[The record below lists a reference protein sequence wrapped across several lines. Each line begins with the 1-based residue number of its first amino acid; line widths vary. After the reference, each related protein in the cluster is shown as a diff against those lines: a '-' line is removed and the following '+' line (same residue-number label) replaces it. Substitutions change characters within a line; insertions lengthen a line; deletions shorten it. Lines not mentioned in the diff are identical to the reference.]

1 LNDPNDLNLKR
12 INIKPNIFKNKH
24 FNNIIM
30 TQKIL
35 LLIFSVMI
43 SLAASAQVGINTASP
58 NSSAALDVTSTD
70 KGLLIPRVASTS
82 DITAPTAGM
91 MVYQTGGTA
100 GFYFYD
106 GQWALVKSDNLGNHT
121 ATTNL
126 AMGSNSI
133 TGANNITATGT
144 ATLGGNTYPTTT
156 GSNGQVLSTDGAG
169 TLSWGSAS
177 GGGAQLLVRV
187 FANTPQSFV
196 TGSSVVLP
204 AIATCMGGI
213 NTNVGGA
220 WNAATGI
227 FTAPSAGLYMV
238 SVHSIN
244 LAGTSAVPVP
254 SIDVDNNQALP
265 LSDITGGEGDFFGD
279 VTTQLPNVHP
289 NPYKL
294 RAKIQALIY
303 LNAGQT
309 FSLRMHSHLST
320 ASATPSQDGTTNMTI
335 VKLN

>member
-1 LNDPNDLNLKR
+1 M
-12 INIKPNIFKNKH
+12 KH
-24 FNNIIM
+24 F
-30 TQKIL
+30 IL
-35 LLIFSVMI
+35 SFSFILVYTFT
-43 SLAASAQVGINTASP
+43 LQAQVGINTASP

-82 DITAPTAGM
+82 DVTAPTAGM
-91 MVYQTGGTA
+91 MVYQTGATA

-106 GQWALVKSDNLGNHT
+106 GQWTLVKSDNLGNHT

-126 AMGSNSI
+126 NMASQDIIAVDSI
-133 TGANNITATGT
+133 GT
-144 ATLGGNTYPTTT
+144 SKAKIGPNTYPTTT
-156 GSNGQVLSTDGAG
+156 GTNGQVLTTNGAG

-177 GGGAQLLVRV
+177 GGDGAQLLVRAS
-187 FANTPQSFV
+187 ANSAQTFVAASSF
-196 TGSSVVLP
+196 VLP
-204 AIATCMGGI
+204 AIATCMG
-213 NTNVGGA
+213 NVTTNVGSA
-220 WNAATGI
+220 WNASTGI

-244 LAGTSAVPVP
+244 LAGTSTVPVP

-265 LSDITGGEGDFFGD
+265 LLDITGGEGDFFGD
-279 VTTQLPNVHP
+279 VTTQLTQVHP
-289 NPYKL
+289 NPYKH

>member
-1 LNDPNDLNLKR
+1 M
-12 INIKPNIFKNKH
+12 KH
-24 FNNIIM
+24 F
-30 TQKIL
+30 
-35 LLIFSVMI
+35 IFSLTFI
-43 SLAASAQVGINTASP
+43 FLCTLSSQAQVGINTATP
-58 NSSAALDVTSTD
+58 NTSAALDVTSTD
-70 KGLLIPRVASTS
+70 KGLLIPRVASTG
-82 DITAPTAGM
+82 DVTAPTAGM
-91 MVYQTGGTA
+91 MVYQTGSPA
-100 GFYFYD
+100 GFYFY
-106 GQWALVKSDNLGNHT
+106 GTTWTLVSGDNLGNHT

-126 AMGSNSI
+126 NMASQDIIAVDSI
-133 TGANNITATGT
+133 GAAKAKIGQ
-144 ATLGGNTYPTTT
+144 NTYPTTT
-156 GSNGQVLSTDGAG
+156 GTNGQVLTTNGAG
-169 TLSWGSAS
+169 ALSWGSAS
-177 GGGAQLLVRV
+177 GGGGAQLLVRV
-187 FANTPQSFV
+187 FANTPQTFVAASSFV
-196 TGSSVVLP
+196 LP
-204 AIATCMGGI
+204 VIATCMGGI

-244 LAGTSAVPVP
+244 LAGTSTVPVP

-265 LSDITGGEGDFFGD
+265 LLDITGGEGDFFGD
-279 VTTQLPNVHP
+279 VTTQLTQVHP
-289 NPYKL
+289 NPYKH

>member
-1 LNDPNDLNLKR
+1 M
-12 INIKPNIFKNKH
+12 KH
-24 FNNIIM
+24 F
-30 TQKIL
+30 IL
-35 LLIFSVMI
+35 SFSFILVYTFT
-43 SLAASAQVGINTASP
+43 LQAQVGINTASP

-156 GSNGQVLSTDGAG
+156 GTNGQVLTTDGAG
-169 TLSWGSAS
+169 ALSWGSAS
-177 GGGAQLLVRV
+177 GGGGAQLLVRV
-187 FANTPQSFV
+187 FANTPQTFVVASSF
-196 TGSSVVLP
+196 VLP

-244 LAGTSAVPVP
+244 LAGTSTVPVP

-265 LSDITGGEGDFFGD
+265 VLDITGGEGDFFGD
-279 VTTQLPNVHP
+279 VTTQLTQVHP
-289 NPYKL
+289 NPYKH